1 MVKTKLPTRG
11 RCLRV
16 TTGRVAL
23 WFALPFILLGW
34 QPVVLDRPP
43 VVLDRP
49 PAVLDRPPAVSTP
62 LAAATQTLYVSASG
76 TDDPLTNSCRSQATP
91 CPTLTLALEQAD
103 VGDVISLAAGT
114 FEEADLLIEADVV
127 IQGAEDGRTTISG
140 RSQSHIFRIAQG
152 ATLTLI
158 DVTLAS
164 GNGLLGGAIF
174 NDGGVVDVSDSTIS
188 GNQAAL
194 GGAIFNTNSGTV
206 NLQQVTMSNNT
217 AVDSGGAIFNEL
229 GVVNIH
235 NSIVSGN
242 RAAFGGAIVTETGAT
257 TNIKDSALTA
267 NVATTFGG
275 TVNNQAGT
283 VNLLNTTLAD
293 NTAAGSGAGVLNDG
307 GRLNGNQLTLAGNQA
322 QHGGAIATLGLSGLP
337 PTAIRNSII
346 TASGGGDCLG
356 WISGQNNLIDSG
368 SCGLPANPVSELITG
383 PESSDPR
390 WRYRV
395 GKGSN
400 AIDAAADCTAVSS
413 GPNPLFQTGQ
423 TIAAD
428 IRGLARP
435 VDGDGNNDPRC
446 DIGATEF
453 QPRITI
459 TLVSGAADM
468 PITFSGD
475 LGPFVLSDPGNSQHP
490 YDGPGGRLY
499 VVQEQI
505 PAGWTV
511 TNILCSGD
519 ADSGSIIDLAAGT
532 VQIDLDAAEF
542 INCTF
547 INQPPIIPTGRI
559 EIIHQAQPA
568 TGQPFAYTGDLGDF
582 ELSDPSSRQRHF
594 NEVRAGTY
602 AIAEVIPPGWMLQQ
616 ITCRGDS
623 DNGTVTDVAD
633 AATIIDL
640 DADETISCTF
650 ANVETAPPPV
660 VVSDLAADIDGVEVN
675 IQWETTAEANLVGFQ
690 IQRAESAAGPFVPV
704 NTALIPPQ
712 GGGSAYT
719 YTHKTSTGTF
729 YYRIVS
735 ILQDQESTNYGPLRV
750 EVLGFP
756 AYMPIIR

>member
-1 MVKTKLPTRG
+1 MSKAKSPTRG

-16 TTGRVAL
+16 PTGQLAL

-34 QPVVLDRPP
+34 QPGVSSP
-43 VVLDRP
+43 V
-49 PAVLDRPPAVSTP
+49 T
-62 LAAATQTLYVSASG
+62 AATRTLYVSASSSVEQVG
-76 TDDPLTNSCRSQATP
+76 NSCRNLATP
-91 CPTLTLALEQAD
+91 CPTVAQALEQAAA
-103 VGDVISLAAGT
+103 GDTISLASGT
-114 FEEADLLIEADVV
+114 FMETDLLVETDVV
-127 IQGAEDGRTTISG
+127 IQGASDGRTTISG
-140 RSQSHIFRIAQG
+140 RNQSHIFRVAQG
-152 ATLTLI
+152 ATLTLRN
-158 DVTLAS
+158 VTLAS

-174 NDGGVVDVSDSTIS
+174 NDGGVVDVSNSTIS

-194 GGAIFNTNSGTV
+194 GGAIFNTNGGII
-206 NLQQVTMSNNT
+206 NLEQVTLSNNT

-242 RAAFGGAIVTETGAT
+242 RAAFGGAIVTEIGAT

-275 TVNNQAGT
+275 TVNNQSGT
-283 VNLLNTTLAD
+283 MNILNATLAE
-293 NTAAGSGAGVLNDG
+293 NTAAGSGAGILNDG
-307 GRLNGNQLTLAGNQA
+307 GRFNGNQLTLAGNQA
-322 QHGGAIATLGLSGLP
+322 QHGGAIATLGAASLGP
-337 PTAIRNSII
+337 TPTAIRNSII

-356 WISGQNNLIDSG
+356 WITGQNNLIDSG
-368 SCGLPANPVSELITG
+368 SCGLPTNPVSELIIG

-395 GKGSN
+395 GRGSN

-435 VDGDGNNDPRC
+435 VDGDHNNDPRC

-459 TLVSGAADM
+459 TLVSGAADL
-468 PITFSGD
+468 PVSFSGD
-475 LGPFVLSDPGNSQHP
+475 LGQFVLSDPGNSQHP
-490 YDGPGGRLY
+490 YDGPGGRSY
-499 VVQEQI
+499 IVQEQI
-505 PAGWTV
+505 PAGWTL

-519 ADSGSIIDLAAGT
+519 SDSGSVIDLTSGT

-547 INQPPIIPTGRI
+547 INQPPVIPTGRI

-582 ELSDPSSRQRHF
+582 ELSDPTGRQRSF

-602 AIAEVIPPGWMLQQ
+602 AVAEVIPPGWMLQQ
-616 ITCRGDS
+616 ITCQGDS
-623 DNGTVTDVAD
+623 DNGTVTNVAN
-633 AATIIDL
+633 AAVIIDL

-660 VVSDLAADIDGVEVN
+660 VVTDLEAEIEGVEVN
-675 IQWETTAEANLVGFQ
+675 IQWETRVEANLLGFQ

-704 NTALIPPQ
+704 NSALIPPQ

-719 YTHKTSTGTF
+719 YTDKTSTGTF
-729 YYRIVS
+729 YYRIVFV
-735 ILQDQESTNYGPLRV
+735 LQNQEVANYGPLRV
-750 EVLGFP
+750 EVLGYP
-756 AYMPIIR
+756 AYIPIIR

>member
-1 MVKTKLPTRG
+1 MYKAKSPACG
-11 RCLRV
+11 RRLRV
-16 TTGRVAL
+16 QTGQLAL
-23 WFALPFILLGW
+23 WFALPFLLLGW
-34 QPVVLDRPP
+34 QPR
-43 VVLDRP
+43 
-49 PAVLDRPPAVSTP
+49 VSSSLT
-62 LAAATQTLYVSASG
+62 AATSTLYVSASSTPEQG
-76 TDDPLTNSCRSQATP
+76 GSRCDALATP
-91 CPTLTLALEQAD
+91 CQTVAQALEQAAA
-103 VGDVISLAAGT
+103 GDTISLAAGT
-114 FEEADLLIEADVV
+114 FSETDLLVEADVV
-127 IQGAEDGRTTISG
+127 IQGAPDGRTTISG
-140 RSQSHIFRIAQG
+140 RNQSHIFRVAPG
-152 ATLTLI
+152 ATLTLSN
-158 DVTLAS
+158 VTLAS

-174 NDGGVVDVSDSTIS
+174 NDGGVVDVSNSTLS
-188 GNQAAL
+188 DNQAAL
-194 GGAIFNTNSGTV
+194 GGAIFNANGGTV
-206 NLQQVTMSNNT
+206 NLQGVTLSNNT

-283 VNLLNTTLAD
+283 VNLLNATLAD
-293 NTAAGSGAGVLNDG
+293 NTAAASGAGILNDG
-307 GRLNGNQLTLAGNQA
+307 GQLNGNQLTLAGNQA
-322 QHGGAIATLGLSGLP
+322 QHGGAIAALGVASQG

-368 SCGLPANPVSELITG
+368 SCGVPANPVSELLVG

-390 WRYRV
+390 WRYRI

-413 GPNPLFQTGQ
+413 GPNPLFNMGQ
-423 TIAAD
+423 TIATD
-428 IRGLARP
+428 IRGLNRP

-446 DIGATEF
+446 DIGAAEF

-468 PITFSGD
+468 PVTFSGD
-475 LGPFVLSDPGNSQHP
+475 LGHFVLSDPGNSQLP
-490 YDGPGGRLY
+490 YDGPGGRTY
-499 VVQEQI
+499 TVQEQV
-505 PAGWTV
+505 PAGWTLS
-511 TNILCSGD
+511 NILCSGD
-519 ADSGSIIDLAAGT
+519 TDSGSLIDLTGGT

-547 INQPPIIPTGRI
+547 INQPPVVPTGRI
-559 EIIHQAQPA
+559 EIIHQSQPA

-582 ELSDPSSRQRHF
+582 ELSDPTGRQRRF
-594 NEVRAGTY
+594 NDVRAGTY
-602 AIAEVIPPGWMLQQ
+602 AVAEVVPPGWMLQQ
-616 ITCRGDS
+616 ITCQGDS
-623 DNGTVTDVAD
+623 DNGTVTDVAN
-633 AATIIDL
+633 AAVTIDL
-640 DADETISCTF
+640 DTDETISCTF

-660 VVSDLAADIDGVEVN
+660 VVTDLAADIEGVEVN
-675 IQWETTAEANLVGFQ
+675 IQWETTAEAKLIGFQ
-690 IQRAESAAGPFVPV
+690 IQRAESAAGPFAPI

-719 YTHKTSTGTF
+719 YTDKTSTGTF

-735 ILQDQESTNYGPLRV
+735 ILQGQEATNYGPLRV
-750 EVLGFP
+750 EVLGYP
-756 AYMPIIR
+756 AYIPIIR